1 MLWEEKKENILN
13 VTSMIGYKNDKM
25 NENQNEVLHLT
36 FVFDK
41 IDLCPTYSPF

>member
-1 MLWEEKKENILN
+1 MIEKNYQMQRVWLVQNK
-13 VTSMIGYKNDKM
+13 KNCEDK
-25 NENQNEVLHLT
+25 NEVLYVT